1 MPGELRDVSRRVR
14 RCAFFCE
21 IKEGLFRKWNVKMEN
36 QEAPS
41 CTDLFLEKV
50 HINVDL
56 KTDYLSIPV

>member
-1 MPGELRDVSRRVR
+1 
-14 RCAFFCE
+14 
-21 IKEGLFRKWNVKMEN
+21 MEN